1 MIQKITTE
9 RISVTNS
16 GKGMPEALAMTEKTV
31 GLIHLSSRDRLRAR
45 LLAEEMFN
53 MVRTIAGEFSAEFW
67 IEQDEN
73 RTCTL
78 HLEAKSALDYAKRQE
93 LIAASTSGK
102 NSARL
107 GIMDKI
113 RGMFEA
119 GLYGIEESFKLQAE
133 YGTGMFTYGAL
144 GVPDDGMTEAL
155 YSWSMQKYKKDV
167 EAEKNDD
174 PDSWDELEKSIIANI
189 ADDVKVGIL
198 KDKIELVVIKKF

>member
-1 MIQKITTE
+1 MIQKIITE
-9 RISVTNS
+9 RVNITNS
-16 GKGMPEALAMTEKTV
+16 GKGMPEALSMTEKTV
-31 GLIHLSSRDRLRAR
+31 GLMHLTERSRLRAR

-53 MVRTIAGEFSAEFW
+53 MVRSVAGEFSAEFW
-67 IEQDEN
+67 IEQDEDK
-73 RTCTL
+73 TCTF
-78 HLEAKSALDYAKRQE
+78 HLEAKSQLDYGKRQE
-93 LIAASTSGK
+93 LISASTSGK

-144 GVPDDGMTEAL
+144 GIPDDGMTEAL
-155 YSWSMQKYKKDV
+155 YSWSMQKYKNDV

-174 PDSWDELEKSIIANI
+174 PEAWDELEKSIIANL
-189 ADDVKVGIL
+189 ADDVKVGVL

>member
-9 RISVTNS
+9 RIKVSNS
-16 GKGMPEALAMTEKTV
+16 GEGMSEALAMTEKTV
-31 GLIHLSSRDRLRAR
+31 GLMHLTERNRLRAR

-53 MVRTIAGEFSAEFW
+53 MVRTIAVDFSAEFW
-67 IEQDEN
+67 IEQTED
-73 RTCTL
+73 RICTL

-93 LIAASTSGK
+93 LISASTTGK

-119 GLYGIEESFKLQAE
+119 GLYGIEESFRLQAE

-144 GVPDDGMTEAL
+144 GIPDDGMTDAL

-167 EAEKNDD
+167 EAEKDDD
-174 PDSWDELEKSIIANI
+174 PESWDELEKSIIANI
-189 ADDVKVGIL
+189 ADDVQVGIL
-198 KDKIELVVIKKF
+198 KDKIELIVVKKF